1 MDHVCYYT
9 PGHLFS
15 GDVLFKGGC
24 GRLFEGTAKHMHH
37 SLQLLLALPE
47 DTLVYPAHE
56 YTLSNL
62 RFAQHYDPDNPLL
75 QDHIDKD
82 VQKRQQHQCTLP
94 TTLATELLIN
104 PFLRLRKL
112 PIQNTLQLPIDASDI
127 DIFAALRHAKDH
139 FV

>member
-9 PGHLFS
+9 LGHLFS

-37 SLQLLLALPE
+37 SLQSLLALPE

-62 RFAQHYDPDNPLL
+62 RFAQHYDPDNPLV

-82 VQKRQQHQCTLP
+82 SQKRQRDQCTLP
-94 TTLATELLIN
+94 TTIATELLIN

-112 PIQNTLQLPIDASDI
+112 PIQNTLQLPTDASDI

-139 FV
+139 FA